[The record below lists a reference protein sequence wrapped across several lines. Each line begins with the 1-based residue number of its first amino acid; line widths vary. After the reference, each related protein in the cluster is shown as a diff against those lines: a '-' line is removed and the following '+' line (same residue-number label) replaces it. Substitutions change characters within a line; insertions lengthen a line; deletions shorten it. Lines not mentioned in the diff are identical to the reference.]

1 MLIGKFFPLLTKWSW
16 SIVIPT
22 MPISMVMRWIS
33 ISHVRRLPLL
43 DNKCWLSEN
52 EVARAE
58 AMMIAN
64 TDNQYLVPTSGGPLR
79 GLIQDHVVAG
89 VWMCNKS
96 TYFTRDQY
104 FQIIYGALRTENGY
118 TGRTRIETLPPAIMK
133 PKTLWTGKQ
142 LVSNAHSR
150 LT

>member
-1 MLIGKFFPLLTKWSW
+1 
-16 SIVIPT
+16 
-22 MPISMVMRWIS
+22 
-33 ISHVRRLPLL
+33 
-43 DNKCWLSEN
+43 
-52 EVARAE
+52 
-58 AMMIAN
+58 MIAN

-118 TGRTRIETLPPAIMK
+118 TGRSRIETLPPAIMK

-142 LVSNAHSR
+142 LVSKIDTRSVCELILDLHDHAQSYP
-150 LT
+150 LECEGIELDFEE